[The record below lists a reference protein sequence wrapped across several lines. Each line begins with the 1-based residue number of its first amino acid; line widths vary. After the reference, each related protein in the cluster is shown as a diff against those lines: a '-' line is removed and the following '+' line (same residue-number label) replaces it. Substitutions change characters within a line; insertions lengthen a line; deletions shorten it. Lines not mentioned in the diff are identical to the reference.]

1 MSNWGGARPNSG
13 PKKDPAAKSG
23 KPSTLRRIVKATS
36 RAFKIGAEALARS
49 KFNPRDKSKDGQPL
63 HPFILANH
71 PPSVFPDGKRPTLA
85 MDEAVNASLAW
96 SAQAILQGMFQEGL
110 GFLGYPYLA
119 ELTQR
124 AEYRVISETIAT
136 EATRKWIKIQAVAVE
151 KKNAPQPG
159 KDPAT
164 IAPKAGDKTGKIKAI
179 EAEFKRLKVQDV
191 FRLASEQD
199 GFFGRSHIYIDVNMA
214 REDRDELLTP
224 IGDGRN
230 DISRAKVKKGTP
242 IRLKNVEPIWCYPSV
257 YNATDPL
264 APEWYNPEMWFCMGK
279 ELHRSRLLTFVGR
292 EVPDLLKPAYS
303 FGGLSISQIAKP
315 YVDNWLRTR
324 QSVADIVHSFSV
336 MVLGTDLSESLA
348 AGGDE
353 LFRRL
358 DFFNNTRDNRGIM
371 AINKETE
378 ELKNVSAPLSS
389 LDLLQAQTQEHM
401 AAVSKIPIVK
411 LLGIQPAGLNASSEG
426 EIKSFDDTIASYQE
440 KFFGEPLKRIL
451 GFVQLSLFGEV
462 DPGITATFEPLRQ
475 MTEKEIG
482 EIDKLEAEADQIR
495 IDSGVLWPEEPRRAL
510 AAKEDSRF
518 SGIDVEDVPDLAAE
532 EDKGLEPAGGRP
544 DPKAA
549 GEEEAGPGTAGA

>member
-1 MSNWGGARPNSG
+1 MGWGGARPNSG
-13 PKKDPAAKSG
+13 PKPKDPAAKAVKHSVA
-23 KPSTLRRIVKATS
+23 RRVAKAAG
-36 RAFKIGAEALARS
+36 RALKIGADALVRS
-49 KFNPRDKSKDGQPL
+49 WFSPRNKSADGRPL
-63 HPFILANH
+63 HPFIMANH
-71 PPSVFPDGKRPTLA
+71 PPSVFPDGHRPTLA
-85 MDEAVNASLAW
+85 MDEAVTASLAW

-136 EATRKWIKIQAVAVE
+136 EATRKWIKIQATALE
-151 KKNAPQPG
+151 KKAGGAGEN
-159 KDPAT
+159 PADVKQKT
-164 IAPKAGDKTGKIKAI
+164 GDKTDKIKAI
-179 EAEFKRLKVQDV
+179 EAEFERLKVQDV

-199 GFFGRSHIYIDVNMA
+199 GFFGRSHVYVDIDQA
-214 REDRDELLTP
+214 RDDRDELKTP
-224 IGDGRN
+224 IGNGRN
-230 DISRAKVKKGTP
+230 DISKAKVKKGTKL
-242 IRLKNVEPIWCYPSV
+242 RLQNVEPIWCYPSV

-264 APEWYNPEMWFCMGK
+264 APEWYDPEMWFCMGK

-303 FGGLSISQIAKP
+303 FGGLSLSQIAKP

-324 QSVADIVHSFSV
+324 QSVADIVHAFSV
-336 MVLGTDLSESLA
+336 MVLATDLSESLA
-348 AGGDE
+348 AGGDD

-358 DFFNNTRDNRGIM
+358 DFFNNTRDNRGVM
-371 AINKETE
+371 AINKDTE
-378 ELKNVSAPLSS
+378 DLKNVSAPLSS
-389 LDLLQAQTQEHM
+389 LDLLQAQSQEQM

-411 LLGIQPAGLNASSEG
+411 LLGIQPAGLNASSHG

-440 KFFGEPLKRIL
+440 KFFGEALKRIL

-462 DPGITATFEPLRQ
+462 DPGITAAFQPLRQ

-510 AAKEDSRF
+510 AAKEDSRY

-532 EDKGLEPAGGRP
+532 EAEGLEPEGSRP
-544 DPKAA
+544 DPKSD
-549 GEEEAGPGTAGA
+549 GEEEAA